1 MLSTTEEK
9 QTENQKTNK
18 SKNKTKN
25 NKKNILFIIHTDKE
39 EEINFVK
46 ELSAKLKEKGAQI
59 HFFLMSR
66 GVKFAH
72 RFQGENTALCSRNA
86 SEFSLN
92 QKDLPF
98 INFASQYELSY
109 MIENSDTVIAFC

>member
-1 MLSTTEEK
+1 MLTKTEEK
-9 QTENQKTNK
+9 QTENQEINK
-18 SKNKTKN
+18 NKN
-25 NKKNILFIIHTDKE
+25 NKKSILFIIHSDKE

-72 RFQGENTALCSRNA
+72 KFQGENSALCSRNA

-92 QKDLPF
+92 QNDLPF

-109 MIENSDTVIAFC
+109 MIENSDTIIAFC

>member
-1 MLSTTEEK
+1 MLTKTEEK
-9 QTENQKTNK
+9 QTENQEINK
-18 SKNKTKN
+18 NKN
-25 NKKNILFIIHTDKE
+25 NKKSILFIIHSDKE

-72 RFQGENTALCSRNA
+72 KFQGENSALCSRNA

-92 QKDLPF
+92 KNDLPF

-109 MIENSDTVIAFC
+109 MIENSDTIIAFC

>member
-9 QTENQKTNK
+9 QNEKQKTNK
-18 SKNKTKN
+18 NKNS
-25 NKKNILFIIHTDKE
+25 KKNILFIIHTDKE

-72 RFQGENTALCSRNA
+72 KFQGENTALCSRNA

-92 QKDLPF
+92 QNDLPF

>member
-1 MLSTTEEK
+1 MLTTTEEK
-9 QTENQKTNK
+9 QTEKQKTNK
-18 SKNKTKN
+18 SKNS
-25 NKKNILFIIHTDKE
+25 KKSILFIIHTDKE

-72 RFQGENTALCSRNA
+72 KFQGENIALCSRNA
-86 SEFSLN
+86 SEFSLSQN
-92 QKDLPF
+92 DLPF

-109 MIENSDTVIAFC
+109 MIENSDTIIAFC

>member
-1 MLSTTEEK
+1 MLTTTEEK
-9 QTENQKTNK
+9 QTENQEIN
-18 SKNKTKN
+18 KNKN
-25 NKKNILFIIHTDKE
+25 SKKNILFIIHTDKE

-72 RFQGENTALCSRNA
+72 KFQGENTALCSRNA

-92 QKDLPF
+92 QNDLPF

-109 MIENSDTVIAFC
+109 MIENSDIVIAFC

>member
-1 MLSTTEEK
+1 MLTTTEEK
-9 QTENQKTNK
+9 QNEKQKIN
-18 SKNKTKN
+18 KNKN
-25 NKKNILFIIHTDKE
+25 SKKNILFIIHTDKE

-72 RFQGENTALCSRNA
+72 KFQGENSALCSRNA
-86 SEFSLN
+86 SEFSLSQN
-92 QKDLPF
+92 DLPF

-109 MIENSDTVIAFC
+109 MIEKSDTIIAFC

>member
-1 MLSTTEEK
+1 MLTTTEEK
-9 QTENQKTNK
+9 QTENQEIN
-18 SKNKTKN
+18 KNKN
-25 NKKNILFIIHTDKE
+25 SKKNILFIIHTDKE

-72 RFQGENTALCSRNA
+72 KFQGENIALCSRNA
-86 SEFSLN
+86 SEFSLSQN
-92 QKDLPF
+92 DLPF

-109 MIENSDTVIAFC
+109 MIENSDTIIAFC

>member
-1 MLSTTEEK
+1 MLTTTEEK
-9 QTENQKTNK
+9 QTENQEIN
-18 SKNKTKN
+18 KNKNT
-25 NKKNILFIIHTDKE
+25 KKNILFIIHTDKE

-72 RFQGENTALCSRNA
+72 KFQGENTALCSRNA

-92 QKDLPF
+92 QNDLPF

-109 MIENSDTVIAFC
+109 MIENSDIVIAFC

>member
-1 MLSTTEEK
+1 MLTTTEEK
-9 QTENQKTNK
+9 QTENQETNK
-18 SKNKTKN
+18 SKNKN
-25 NKKNILFIIHTDKE
+25 SKKNILFIIHTDKE

-46 ELSAKLKEKGAQI
+46 ELSSKLKEKGAQI
-59 HFFLMSR
+59 HFFLMSK

-72 RFQGENTALCSRNA
+72 KFQGENSALCSRNA

-109 MIENSDTVIAFC
+109 MIEKSDTIIAFC

>member
-1 MLSTTEEK
+1 MLTTREEK
-9 QTENQKTNK
+9 QTEKQKTNK
-18 SKNKTKN
+18 NKNT
-25 NKKNILFIIHTDKE
+25 KKNILFIIHTDKE

-66 GVKFAH
+66 GVKFTH
-72 RFQGENTALCSRNA
+72 KFQGENTALCSRNA
-86 SEFSLN
+86 SEFSLDQN
-92 QKDLPF
+92 DLPF

-109 MIENSDTVIAFC
+109 MIENSDTIIAFC

>member
-9 QTENQKTNK
+9 QNENQEIN
-18 SKNKTKN
+18 KNKN
-25 NKKNILFIIHTDKE
+25 SKKNILFIIHTDKE

-72 RFQGENTALCSRNA
+72 KFQRENTALCSRNA

-92 QKDLPF
+92 QNDLPF

-109 MIENSDTVIAFC
+109 MIENSDNIIAFC

>member
-1 MLSTTEEK
+1 MLTIREEK
-9 QTENQKTNK
+9 QTEKQKTNK
-18 SKNKTKN
+18 NKNT
-25 NKKNILFIIHTDKE
+25 KKNILFIIHTDKE

-72 RFQGENTALCSRNA
+72 KFQRENTALCSRNA

-92 QKDLPF
+92 QNDLPF

-109 MIENSDTVIAFC
+109 MIEKSDTIIAFC

>member
-1 MLSTTEEK
+1 MLTTTEEK
-9 QTENQKTNK
+9 QTENQEIN
-18 SKNKTKN
+18 KNKN
-25 NKKNILFIIHTDKE
+25 SKKNILFIIHSDKE

-72 RFQGENTALCSRNA
+72 KFQGENIALCSRNA
-86 SEFSLN
+86 SEFSLD

-109 MIENSDTVIAFC
+109 MIENSDTIIAFC

>member
-1 MLSTTEEK
+1 MLTTTEEK
-9 QTENQKTNK
+9 QTENQEIN
-18 SKNKTKN
+18 KNKN
-25 NKKNILFIIHTDKE
+25 SKKNILFIIHTDKE

-72 RFQGENTALCSRNA
+72 KFQGENIALCSRNA

-92 QKDLPF
+92 QNNLPF

-109 MIENSDTVIAFC
+109 MIENSDTIIAFC

>member
-1 MLSTTEEK
+1 MLTTTEEK
-9 QTENQKTNK
+9 QTEKQKTNK
-18 SKNKTKN
+18 SKTKN
-25 NKKNILFIIHTDKE
+25 SKKNILFIIHTDKE

-72 RFQGENTALCSRNA
+72 KFQGENTALCSRNA
-86 SEFSLN
+86 SEFSLSQN
-92 QKDLPF
+92 DLPF

-109 MIENSDTVIAFC
+109 MIENSDTIIAFC

>member
-1 MLSTTEEK
+1 MLTTTEEK
-9 QTENQKTNK
+9 QNENQEIN
-18 SKNKTKN
+18 KNKN
-25 NKKNILFIIHTDKE
+25 SKKNILFIIHTDKE

-72 RFQGENTALCSRNA
+72 KFQGENIALCSRNA
-86 SEFSLN
+86 SEFSLSQN
-92 QKDLPF
+92 DLPF
-98 INFASQYELSY
+98 INFESQYELSY
-109 MIENSDTVIAFC
+109 MIENSDTIIAFC

>member
-1 MLSTTEEK
+1 MLTTKEEK
-9 QTENQKTNK
+9 QTENQEIN
-18 SKNKTKN
+18 KNKN
-25 NKKNILFIIHTDKE
+25 SKKNILFIIHTDKE

-46 ELSAKLKEKGAQI
+46 ELSSKLKEKGAQI

-72 RFQGENTALCSRNA
+72 KFQGENTALCSRNA
-86 SEFSLN
+86 SEFSLDQN
-92 QKDLPF
+92 DLPF

-109 MIENSDTVIAFC
+109 MIENSDTIIAFC

>member
-1 MLSTTEEK
+1 MLTTKEEK

-18 SKNKTKN
+18 SKNKN
-25 NKKNILFIIHTDKE
+25 SKKNILFIIHTDKE

-46 ELSAKLKEKGAQI
+46 ELSSKLKEKGAQI

-72 RFQGENTALCSRNA
+72 KFQGENSALCSRNA

-92 QKDLPF
+92 QNDLPF

-109 MIENSDTVIAFC
+109 MIEKSDTIIAFC

>member
-9 QTENQKTNK
+9 QTEKQKTNK
-18 SKNKTKN
+18 NKNS
-25 NKKNILFIIHTDKE
+25 KKNILFIIHTDKE

-66 GVKFAH
+66 GVKFTH
-72 RFQGENTALCSRNA
+72 KFQGENTALCSRNA

-92 QKDLPF
+92 QNDLPF

-109 MIENSDTVIAFC
+109 MIENSDTIIAFC

>member
-1 MLSTTEEK
+1 MLTTTEEK
-9 QTENQKTNK
+9 QNENQKTNE
-18 SKNKTKN
+18 SKNS
-25 NKKNILFIIHTDKE
+25 KKNILFIIHTDKE

-72 RFQGENTALCSRNA
+72 KFQGENTALCSRNA
-86 SEFSLN
+86 SEFSLSQN
-92 QKDLPF
+92 DLPF

-109 MIENSDTVIAFC
+109 MIENSDTIIAFC

>member
-1 MLSTTEEK
+1 MLTTREEK
-9 QTENQKTNK
+9 QTEKQKTNK
-18 SKNKTKN
+18 NKNT
-25 NKKNILFIIHTDKE
+25 KKNILFIIHTDKE

-72 RFQGENTALCSRNA
+72 KFQGENTALCSRNA
-86 SEFSLN
+86 SEFSLSQN
-92 QKDLPF
+92 DLPF

-109 MIENSDTVIAFC
+109 MIENSDTIIAFC

>member
-9 QTENQKTNK
+9 QTENQETNK
-18 SKNKTKN
+18 SKNS
-25 NKKNILFIIHTDKE
+25 KKNILFIIHTDKE

-72 RFQGENTALCSRNA
+72 KFQGENTALCSRNA

-92 QKDLPF
+92 QNDLPF

-109 MIENSDTVIAFC
+109 LIENSDTIIAFC

>member
-1 MLSTTEEK
+1 MLTTTEEK
-9 QTENQKTNK
+9 QTENQEIN
-18 SKNKTKN
+18 KNKNT
-25 NKKNILFIIHTDKE
+25 KKNILFIIHTDKE

-46 ELSAKLKEKGAQI
+46 ELSSKLKEKGAQI

-72 RFQGENTALCSRNA
+72 KFQGENTALCSRNA
-86 SEFSLN
+86 SEFSLSQN
-92 QKDLPF
+92 DLPF

-109 MIENSDTVIAFC
+109 MIENSDTIIAFC

>member
-1 MLSTTEEK
+1 MLTTTEEK
-9 QTENQKTNK
+9 QTENQETNK
-18 SKNKTKN
+18 SKNKN
-25 NKKNILFIIHTDKE
+25 SKKNILFIIHTDKE

-59 HFFLMSR
+59 HFFLMSK

-72 RFQGENTALCSRNA
+72 KFQGENSALCSRNA

-109 MIENSDTVIAFC
+109 MIEKSDTIIAFC

>member
-9 QTENQKTNK
+9 QTENHEIN
-18 SKNKTKN
+18 KNKNT
-25 NKKNILFIIHTDKE
+25 KKNILFIIHTDKE

-72 RFQGENTALCSRNA
+72 KFQGENSAVCSRNA

-109 MIENSDTVIAFC
+109 MIENSDTIIAFC

>member
-1 MLSTTEEK
+1 MLTTTEEK
-9 QTENQKTNK
+9 QTEKQKIN
-18 SKNKTKN
+18 KNKN
-25 NKKNILFIIHTDKE
+25 SKKNILFIIHTDKE

-46 ELSAKLKEKGAQI
+46 ELSSKLKEKGAQI

-72 RFQGENTALCSRNA
+72 KFQGENTALCSRNA

-92 QKDLPF
+92 QNDLPF

-109 MIENSDTVIAFC
+109 MIEKSDTIIAFC

>member
-1 MLSTTEEK
+1 MLTATEEK
-9 QTENQKTNK
+9 QTENQEINK
-18 SKNKTKN
+18 SKN
-25 NKKNILFIIHTDKE
+25 NKKNILFIIYSDKE

-72 RFQGENTALCSRNA
+72 KFQGENIALCSRNA
-86 SEFSLN
+86 SEFSLD

-109 MIENSDTVIAFC
+109 MIENSDTIIAFC

>member
-9 QTENQKTNK
+9 QNENQKTNK
-18 SKNKTKN
+18 SKNS
-25 NKKNILFIIHTDKE
+25 KKNILFIIHTDKE

-72 RFQGENTALCSRNA
+72 KFQGENSALCSRNA

-92 QKDLPF
+92 QNDLPF

-109 MIENSDTVIAFC
+109 MIENSDTIIAFC

>member
-1 MLSTTEEK
+1 MLTTAEEK

-18 SKNKTKN
+18 NKN

-72 RFQGENTALCSRNA
+72 KFQGKNSALCSRNA
-86 SEFSLN
+86 SEFSLSQN
-92 QKDLPF
+92 DLPF

-109 MIENSDTVIAFC
+109 MIENSDTIIAFC